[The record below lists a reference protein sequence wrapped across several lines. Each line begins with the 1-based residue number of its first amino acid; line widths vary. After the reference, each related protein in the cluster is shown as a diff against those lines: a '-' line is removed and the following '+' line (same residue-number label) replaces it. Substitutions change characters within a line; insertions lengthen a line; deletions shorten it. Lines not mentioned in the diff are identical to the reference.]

1 MTQPM
6 TETVR
11 AEPATTGLAGKLRA
25 LRDDPLLM
33 NSVLMLATTLLMA
46 GGGAVFWVI
55 AARLADP
62 ADVGLAGSLV
72 AAGDSLGLFAQLGLN
87 IALLRTLP
95 HSTRQAADVL
105 SAGLVVV
112 TAGAAFGLLYAVLL
126 PWASPRLADVLDS
139 PVAVAVFT
147 VLVAA
152 TALNVLSDSVFLGI
166 NRVWSYLHLNGVL
179 MSLLKCVLPFLLAGA
194 GALGLYGSVGGAI
207 ACCAAASVWV
217 ILRRLPQAETR
228 SLRPSPE
235 LLASRS
241 FALAGYVTYV
251 LTVAPLLV
259 FPLIVINA
267 LGAEQGGAYFISFQ
281 VVSLLHAVVLAV
293 AQSAYAE
300 SERATTGRHRVV
312 RKGGLTLL
320 VSSTA
325 GCLAM
330 VVAAPYFLQIFGS
343 HYADSGTA
351 TLRVLALATVGAAFN
366 YWSAMRLRLASNLAA
381 MILVQLVST
390 AVMLGLAVALASHGT
405 VWVAA
410 AWGIGH
416 AVGGVL
422 GYVVTATVVRFPDAL
437 PANGTEPA
445 AATEPR

>member
-1 MTQPM
+1 MS
-6 TETVR
+6 
-11 AEPATTGLAGKLRA
+11 PAVAARLRA
-25 LRDDPLLM
+25 VREDPLLT
-33 NSVLMLATTLLMA
+33 NSALMFATTLLMA

-55 AARLADP
+55 AARLAHP

-72 AAGDSLGLFAQLGLN
+72 AAGDSLALFAQLGLN

-95 HSTRQAADVL
+95 QSTRQAADVV
-105 SAGLVVV
+105 SSSLVVV
-112 TAGAAFGLLYAVLL
+112 AAGGAFALGYALLL
-126 PWASPRLADVLDS
+126 PWTSPRLADVLDS
-139 PVAVAVFT
+139 PVAIAVFC

-152 TALNVLSDSVFLGI
+152 TAVNVLSDSVFLGI

-179 MSLLKCVLPFLLAGA
+179 MSALKCVLPFLLAGA

-207 ACCAAASVWV
+207 ACCAAASIWV
-217 ILRRLPQAETR
+217 ILRHLPGR
-228 SLRPSPE
+228 PSLTPSPE
-235 LLASRS
+235 LLATRR
-241 FALAGYVTYV
+241 FAAAGYVTYV
-251 LTVAPLLV
+251 LTVLPLLV

-281 VVSLLHAVVLAV
+281 VVTLLHAVVLAV
-293 AQSAYAE
+293 ANSAYAE

-320 VSSTA
+320 LCSGA

-330 VVAAPYFLQIFGS
+330 AVAAPYFLQIFGP
-343 HYADSGTA
+343 HYADEGTA
-351 TLRVLALATVGAAFN
+351 TLRVMALATVGAAFN
-366 YWSAMRLRLASNLAA
+366 YWSAMRLRLASNLTA

-390 AVMLGLAVALASHGT
+390 VVMLVLAVTLAPYGT

-422 GYVVTATVVRFPDAL
+422 GYLVTATVARFPDEA
-437 PANGTEPA
+437 PAVEPELVA
-445 AATEPR
+445 P